1 MHNGLKLLIIFLII
15 PLFAAGC
22 TDKDAKGHAGT
33 APPPPLVK
41 AITVTKADVP
51 LDVEYAA
58 QVDGS
63 REVEVR
69 AQVSGI
75 LLERTYREGSFVQ
88 EGDILFRI
96 DPNTYHAALEQARG
110 ALQQQEANLELARLY
125 RDRTLSIY
133 KQGAVSTHE
142 RDDAE
147 AKYEAALATV
157 RTARGSVETAELNLG
172 YTEVRAP
179 ISGITSRETRSEGSL
194 ITLDASGSLL
204 TTVTRLDPVYVN
216 FSVPGTEVL
225 KRKRQ
230 LADGQISAPK
240 DGPVVRL
247 RLSDGNLYKQIGHIN
262 FMDRHEDPQTG
273 AVRVRAEVPNPDG
286 MILPGSFAR
295 AVMQGMTLKDAVVI
309 PQRAVLFT
317 KNATIVYILDETNVA
332 QPRHVVIGETIGDG
346 FQILSGLSGG
356 ERIISDGVI
365 KVRPGVTVTVSKTE
379 VAEAGQGSAQ

>member
-1 MHNGLKLLIIFLII
+1 MHIHQKLLLFSLLF
-15 PLFAAGC
+15 PLLAAGC
-22 TDKDAKGHAGT
+22 MDKEANGHAKAT
-33 APPPPLVK
+33 TPPPLVK
-41 AITVTKADVP
+41 AIVVPRADVP
-51 LDVEYAA
+51 LDNEYAA
-58 QVDGS
+58 QVEGS

-88 EGDILFRI
+88 EGDVLFRI
-96 DPNTYHAALEQARG
+96 DPNTYHAAQEQARG

-133 KQGAVSTHE
+133 EQGAVSTHE
-142 RDDAE
+142 RDDAT
-147 AKYEAALATV
+147 AKYDSALAVV
-157 RTARGSVETAELNLG
+157 RTARGTVETAQLNLG

-194 ITLDASGSLL
+194 ITQDAQGSLL
-204 TTVTRLDPVYVN
+204 TTITRLDPVYVN

-230 LADGQISAPK
+230 AEEGLISQPDDGLI
-240 DGPVVRL
+240 VLL
-247 RLSDGNLYKQIGHIN
+247 RLSDGSIYKHAGRIN

-273 AVRVRAEVPNPDG
+273 AVRARAEVPNPDG

-295 AVMQGMTLKDAVVI
+295 AVVQGMVLKDAIVI

-317 KNATIVYILDETNVA
+317 KDVSLVYVLDENNAA
-332 QPRHVVIGETIGDG
+332 QPRPIEIGETVGNG
-346 FQILSGLSGG
+346 FQIVQGLSGG

-365 KVRPGVTVTVSKTE
+365 KVRPGVTVTVSKAE
-379 VAEAGQGSAQ
+379 VAEAGKGSAQ